1 LTAARKKTAAAKENM
16 DKDAALKHAFKQL

>member
-1 LTAARKKTAAAKENM
+1 MTAARKKTAAAKENM